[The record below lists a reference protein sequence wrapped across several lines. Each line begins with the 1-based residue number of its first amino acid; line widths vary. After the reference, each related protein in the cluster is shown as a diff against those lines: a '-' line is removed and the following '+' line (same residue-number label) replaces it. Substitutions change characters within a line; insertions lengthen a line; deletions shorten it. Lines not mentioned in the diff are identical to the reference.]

1 MDQAAT
7 AQAVPFDPIA
17 GAPPIRL
24 FNLVWCALALGV
36 MVAAI
41 LSGAHWF
48 LNFVHVASG
57 VLWTGIDLFMG
68 FVVGPVMR
76 GMPFPARRAFIARL
90 MPKTLFLLPTVSTMT
105 TTAGWFL
112 ARQSGYLD
120 MDYPQF
126 WWVLAA
132 LVIVAILTVQG
143 LFILLPTN
151 LLVYFEVRKP
161 APDGARIGRLMKRY
175 IYVVASQGAMQIAI
189 LVVMARFVT
198 GI

>member
-1 MDQAAT
+1 MT
-7 AQAVPFDPIA
+7 AEAVPFDPIA

-24 FNLVWCALALGV
+24 FNLVWCALAAAVL
-36 MVAAI
+36 VAAI
-41 LSGAHWF
+41 LSGVHWF
-48 LNFVHVASG
+48 LNFVHVVSG

-68 FVVGPVMR
+68 FVVGPIMR

-90 MPKTLFLLPTVSTMT
+90 MPKTLFLLPTVSTLT

-112 ARQSGYLD
+112 AKQSGYLE

-126 WWVLAA
+126 WWVIAA

-151 LLVYFEVRKP
+151 LIVYFEVRKP
-161 APDGARIGRLMKRY
+161 VPDTARIGRFMRRY
-175 IYVVASQGAMQIAI
+175 VYVVAFQGAMQVAI
-189 LVVMARFVT
+189 IVVMARFVT